1 MKQDFYLKI
10 DDKSTENANE
20 NLQKRKK
27 TELKVNKPSR
37 SINTALCRINLIESV
52 ISLKNLHRFC
62 NEVIEIICKLDLLVK
77 LLSASI
83 SVCKKTV

>member
-27 TELKVNKPSR
+27 NRT
-37 SINTALCRINLIESV
+37 
-52 ISLKNLHRFC
+52 
-62 NEVIEIICKLDLLVK
+62 
-77 LLSASI
+77 
-83 SVCKKTV
+83 